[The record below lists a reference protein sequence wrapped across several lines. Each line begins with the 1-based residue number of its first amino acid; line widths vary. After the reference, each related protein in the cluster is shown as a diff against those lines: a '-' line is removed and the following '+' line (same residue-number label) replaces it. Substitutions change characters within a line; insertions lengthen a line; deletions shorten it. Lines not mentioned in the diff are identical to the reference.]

1 MSFKTPYTLPSTLF
15 EQPKSLPKRPSGSHV
30 LGIWRFPAT
39 RQQSKRHKLAGYEF
53 TVNSR
58 LLEFRGMGM
67 QTCLSLLHCNYSQK
81 TFLPCIWYCHCGS
94 TVHIF
99 SWLFPHPLTSSWF
112 RSINIIKDK
121 DIYLSPVPSYFL
133 HTTKSFAPKLGKW
146 VAVMTMGNFKAFHSN
161 SLWPC

>member
-1 MSFKTPYTLPSTLF
+1 MVGKRFFLMERNRQYFCIEFLQIYKFVLMHRTCQRGQNMVQEVISLFSLNICSMSFKTPYTLPSTLF

-99 SWLFPHPLTSSWF
+99 SWLFPHPLTSS
-112 RSINIIKDK
+112 
-121 DIYLSPVPSYFL
+121 
-133 HTTKSFAPKLGKW
+133 
-146 VAVMTMGNFKAFHSN
+146 
-161 SLWPC
+161 